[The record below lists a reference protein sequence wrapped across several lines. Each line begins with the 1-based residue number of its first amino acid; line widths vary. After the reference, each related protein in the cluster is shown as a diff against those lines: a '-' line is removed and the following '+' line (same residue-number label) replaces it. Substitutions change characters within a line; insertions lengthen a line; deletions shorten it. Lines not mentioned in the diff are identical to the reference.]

1 MYFIRNRVTGFIF
14 TKGETQ
20 NAVVLNPVMQNTTVK
35 TARDRAAVL
44 TCKSSL
50 QQMRTQRWTSQALFQ
65 HIEACNPE
73 SPLQESCPLD
83 IDLPNSAIWTS
94 SGQITNYKHTK
105 YYYRNDRI
113 YENNR
118 HINKTVP
125 SWKASKYDQQQEIPY
140 KDWNYKCPTPKI

>member
-50 QQMRTQRWTSQALFQ
+50 QQMRTQR
-65 HIEACNPE
+65 
-73 SPLQESCPLD
+73 
-83 IDLPNSAIWTS
+83 
-94 SGQITNYKHTK
+94 
-105 YYYRNDRI
+105 
-113 YENNR
+113 
-118 HINKTVP
+118 
-125 SWKASKYDQQQEIPY
+125 
-140 KDWNYKCPTPKI
+140 